1 MPKLKNLFLPL
12 SALIFAISLSLI
24 LPQSSFAQEQ
34 APQVFI
40 SEEVGAW
47 GETPAQKRSGQ
58 QQAFDLADDLDSTW
72 LQNLEDIKEEG
83 TAVSTQ
89 TATITPQSPNTFQF
103 LNLNSQPVTVTAD
116 NVDIKNPTNPADLG
130 TKSSNS
136 YQYQAKLDL
145 PGSGA
150 NTYNGNTMQDFAP
163 IPRKFEGQHYANES
177 QNGFGDQNNFRNG
190 LLFTFSEP
198 LQAFGVWLGDLETRT
213 DGHGAAAILRLFNSS
228 DELISES
235 VIPPNNWITEG
246 DQNQS
251 ICGTANTTT
260 DLINKMGCGHNTTR
274 FVGFTSS
281 SDSILSLVKK
291 MLIIVGDDDNFP
303 DQPEDNNG
311 NTEHISFIAPTAAFF
326 QAKIPEPEPPAEP
339 EEPELPTE
347 PQQPEPNTPE
357 PQNPQQPT
365 SQTEPESPQI
375 ASALAFT
382 TSTSTV
388 SSNQTQ
394 QNLSLTKSTKPELAS
409 TGQSPVLLLSLT
421 LILVVTAATTK
432 KFFPQKDYWE

>member
-235 VIPPNNWITEG
+235 VIAPNNWITEG

-311 NTEHISFIAPTAAFF
+311 NTEHISFIAPTVAFF
-326 QAKIPEPEPPAEP
+326 QPKSVAVEPPEQPEPEVPEP
-339 EEPELPTE
+339 EIPSEPEAPELE
-347 PQQPEPNTPE
+347 PQTPNQPNLPASSGSNSETTQTAILASVITSV
-357 PQNPQQPT
+357 PQTGQTLSLISTPQQ
-365 SQTEPESPQI
+365 
-375 ASALAFT
+375 
-382 TSTSTV
+382 
-388 SSNQTQ
+388 
-394 QNLSLTKSTKPELAS
+394 ELAS
-409 TGQSPVLLLSLT
+409 TGQSQALVLSLSLS
-421 LILVVTAATTK
+421 LIIVSALFTRRSLLNS
-432 KFFPQKDYWE
+432 